1 MVRSCWFPIENGRET
16 KHLKVILCVRAA
28 GRTRD
33 ERACGSG
40 GRRARRGSADGV
52 RGRGRPGVQWGLRK
66 LPRRLKFWGRGL
78 RGPHDRRYNPPSP
91 PPFRRGPGCTRPPAL
106 PFPDER
112 ADPHPGV
119 PPCPPS
125 ANVVRLARL
134 RPGKEAEVAPCCTRF
149 GPAFPAR
156 ALSNSVP
163 GLGKPPR
170 ASGAN
175 ASAGSRRAGPPD
187 RPRW

>member
-1 MVRSCWFPIENGRET
+1 MQQEQPGRAGAGLTGPQGEHETSVRVA
-16 KHLKVILCVRAA
+16 LAV
-28 GRTRD
+28 
-33 ERACGSG
+33 G

-78 RGPHDRRYNPPSP
+78 RGLSRRRLSGAALAARARLHSR
-91 PPFRRGPGCTRPPAL
+91 FRASGRTSRPPLRSLL
-106 PFPDER
+106 PTR
-112 ADPHPGV
+112 GV

-125 ANVVRLARL
+125 VNVVRLARL
-134 RPGKEAEVAPCCTRF
+134 TPGKEAEVAPCRTRL
-149 GPAFPAR
+149 GPAFPAK
-156 ALSNSVP
+156 ALSDCVP

-175 ASAGSRRAGPPD
+175 ASAGSRRAGPPA